1 MKISI
6 VIPNY
11 NGKDLL
17 EKNLPSVI
25 EAMNNLKNNIC
36 ELVIVDNGSTD
47 DSVSY
52 LNQNFK
58 DQFKLIKHT
67 KNRGFSAAVNIGA
80 RATKGDLILLL
91 NNDVKPKI
99 DFLEN
104 VEKLFIDNS
113 VFAVSLHE
121 KGHGA
126 SSASFKDG
134 IIDISFT
141 KKESEKVELTFYV
154 SGAAGLFRKTI
165 WQELGGMDE
174 KLLSPFYWEDID
186 LSFRAWRMGYRC
198 LFEPMSKVNHFH
210 QEGVIQ
216 KSRSEFFIKTISY
229 KNQFLFVWKNIT
241 DPFWLLQHLFW
252 LPYHLAK
259 SMATFD
265 LAFFAGFFWAIIQLP
280 KLIFDYSLFTMHLD
294 PQAQTR
300 TASSAYSL
308 SDREV
313 LNKFAK
319 S

>member
-25 EAMNNLKNNIC
+25 EAMNNPKNNIC

-91 NNDVKPKI
+91 NNDVNPKL

-104 VEKLFIDNS
+104 VEKLFKDNS

-186 LSFRAWRMGYRC
+186 LCFRASKRGYTN
-198 LFEPMSKVNHFH
+198 LWNPFGKVIHNHESTSSKLPKKYVDRIR
-210 QEGVIQ
+210 E
-216 KSRSEFFIKTISY
+216 R
-229 KNQFLFVWKNIT
+229 NQLLMLWKNLHSKAMFNKHLNGLFKRILKN
-241 DPFWLLQHLFW
+241 PGYIRIVFMSLL
-252 LPYHLAK
+252 
-259 SMATFD
+259 
-265 LAFFAGFFWAIIQLP
+265 
-280 KLIFDYSLFTMHLD
+280 KLGLVIK
-294 PQAQTR
+294 AR
-300 TASSAYSL
+300 RKEIKECVV
-308 SDREV
+308 SDEAV
-313 LNKFAK
+313 FQKYQ
-319 S
+319 

>member
-141 KKESEKVELTFYV
+141 KKESEKLELTFYV

-186 LSFRAWRMGYRC
+186 LCFRASKRGYTN
-198 LFEPMSKVNHFH
+198 LWSPFGKVIHNH
-210 QEGVIQ
+210 ESTSLKLPKKYVDRI
-216 KSRSEFFIKTISY
+216 RER
-229 KNQFLFVWKNIT
+229 NQLLMLWKNLHSKAMFNKHLNGLFKRILKN
-241 DPFWLLQHLFW
+241 PGYIRIVFMSLL
-252 LPYHLAK
+252 
-259 SMATFD
+259 
-265 LAFFAGFFWAIIQLP
+265 
-280 KLIFDYSLFTMHLD
+280 KLGLVIK
-294 PQAQTR
+294 AR
-300 TASSAYSL
+300 RKEIKECVV
-308 SDREV
+308 SDEAV
-313 LNKFAK
+313 FQKYQ
-319 S
+319 

>member
-6 VIPNY
+6 VVPNY

-25 EAMNNLKNNIC
+25 EAMNKPKNNIC

-67 KNRGFSAAVNIGA
+67 KNRGFSAAVNIGV
-80 RATKGDLILLL
+80 RATQGDLILLL
-91 NNDVKPKI
+91 NNDVKPKL

-104 VEKLFIDNS
+104 VEKLFKDNS

-186 LSFRAWRMGYRC
+186 LCFRASKRGYTN
-198 LFEPMSKVNHFH
+198 LWSPFGKVIHNHESTSSKLPKKYVDRIR
-210 QEGVIQ
+210 E
-216 KSRSEFFIKTISY
+216 R
-229 KNQFLFVWKNIT
+229 NQLLMLWKNLHSKAMFNKHLNGLFKRILKN
-241 DPFWLLQHLFW
+241 PGYIRIVFMSLL
-252 LPYHLAK
+252 
-259 SMATFD
+259 
-265 LAFFAGFFWAIIQLP
+265 
-280 KLIFDYSLFTMHLD
+280 KLGLVIK
-294 PQAQTR
+294 AR
-300 TASSAYSL
+300 RKEIKECVV
-308 SDREV
+308 SDEAV
-313 LNKFAK
+313 FQKYQ
-319 S
+319 

>member
-25 EAMNNLKNNIC
+25 EAMNNPKNNIC

-104 VEKLFIDNS
+104 VEKLFKDNS

-186 LSFRAWRMGYRC
+186 LCFRASKRGYTN
-198 LFEPMSKVNHFH
+198 LWNPFGKVIHNHESTSSKLPKKYVDRIR
-210 QEGVIQ
+210 E
-216 KSRSEFFIKTISY
+216 R
-229 KNQFLFVWKNIT
+229 NQLLMLWKNLHSKAMFNKHLNGLFKRILKN
-241 DPFWLLQHLFW
+241 PGYIRIVFMSLL
-252 LPYHLAK
+252 
-259 SMATFD
+259 
-265 LAFFAGFFWAIIQLP
+265 
-280 KLIFDYSLFTMHLD
+280 KLGLVIK
-294 PQAQTR
+294 AR
-300 TASSAYSL
+300 RKEIKECVV
-308 SDREV
+308 SDEAV
-313 LNKFAK
+313 FQKYQ
-319 S
+319 

>member
-25 EAMNNLKNNIC
+25 ETMNNPKNNIC

-47 DSVSY
+47 DSVNY

-67 KNRGFSAAVNIGA
+67 KNRGFSAAVNIGV
-80 RATKGDLILLL
+80 RATQGDLILLL
-91 NNDVKPKI
+91 NNDVKPKL

-104 VEKLFIDNS
+104 IEKLFKDNS

-174 KLLSPFYWEDID
+174 NLLSPFYWEDID
-186 LSFRAWRMGYRC
+186 LCFRASKRGYTN
-198 LFEPMSKVNHFH
+198 LWSPFGKVIHNHESTSSKLPKKYVDRIR
-210 QEGVIQ
+210 E
-216 KSRSEFFIKTISY
+216 R
-229 KNQFLFVWKNIT
+229 NQLLMLWKNLHSKAMFNKHLNGLFKRILKS
-241 DPFWLLQHLFW
+241 PGYIRIIFMSLL
-252 LPYHLAK
+252 
-259 SMATFD
+259 
-265 LAFFAGFFWAIIQLP
+265 
-280 KLIFDYSLFTMHLD
+280 KLGLVIK
-294 PQAQTR
+294 AR
-300 TASSAYSL
+300 RKEIKECVV
-308 SDREV
+308 SDEAV
-313 LNKFAK
+313 FQKYQ
-319 S
+319 